1 MHTPPWQASPLV
13 QALPSSQGVVSATA
27 VPMHTPLWQVSPVVQ
42 ALPSSHGVLSGSGVP
57 AQTPPWQVSLLVQE
71 FSSSHAAPSS
81 SAALPTQV
89 PFWQVSAAVQSLP
102 SSQLVPVSGVTA
114 QLAVRLQVR
123 VLHWSEVQLIV
134 VPTHCPPLVQ
144 VSLKVQALP
153 SSQLVPVSGVTVQ
166 LDVPS
171 QVRVL
176 HWSEVQ
182 VIVVPTHCPPP
193 SQVSLKVQERKSVV
207 QGKRGDLGGRRIV
220 PSQVRVLHW
229 SEVQVVVVPTHCPPL
244 VQVSL
249 KVQALPS
256 SQLVPVSGVTVQLDV
271 PLQVRVLHWSE
282 VQVIVVPTHCPPPS
296 QVSLKVQALPSSQLV
311 PVSGVTAQLDV
322 PPQARLVPVSEG
334 QVMAVPTPCPLPAE
348 GSVKGPAWPPA
359 PA

>member
-27 VPMHTPLWQVSPVVQ
+27 VPRHPPLWQVSPVVQ

-57 AQTPPWQVSLLVQE
+57 AQRPPWQVSLLVQE

-89 PFWQVSAAVQSLP
+89 PFWQVSAAVQALP
-102 SSQLVPVSGVTA
+102 SSQLVPVSGVTV
-114 QLAVRLQVR
+114 QLDVPSQVR
-123 VLHWSEVQLIV
+123 VLHWSEVQVIV

-193 SQVSLKVQERKSVV
+193 SQVSLKVQ
-207 QGKRGDLGGRRIV
+207 
-220 PSQVRVLHW
+220 
-229 SEVQVVVVPTHCPPL
+229 
-244 VQVSL
+244 
-249 KVQALPS
+249 ALPS
-256 SQLVPVSGVTVQLDV
+256 SQLVPVSGVTVQLAV
-271 PLQVRVLHWSE
+271 PLQVRVLHVSE
-282 VQVIVVPTHCPPPS
+282 V
-296 QVSLKVQALPSSQLV
+296 
-311 PVSGVTAQLDV
+311 
-322 PPQARLVPVSEG
+322 
-334 QVMAVPTPCPLPAE
+334 QVMAVPTQCPLASQV
-348 GSVKGPAWPPA
+348 SVKVVVLASSPAA
-359 PA
+359 REVVV